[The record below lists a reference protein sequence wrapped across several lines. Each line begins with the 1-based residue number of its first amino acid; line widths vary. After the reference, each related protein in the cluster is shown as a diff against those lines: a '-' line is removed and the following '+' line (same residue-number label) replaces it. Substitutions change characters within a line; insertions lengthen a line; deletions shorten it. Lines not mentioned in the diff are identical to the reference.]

1 MNPKNA
7 EKTPVLR
14 GMQAKYVSWE
24 RVTEY
29 EKKLKNFSVDHVK

>member
-1 MNPKNA
+1 MNPKSA

-14 GMQAKYVSWE
+14 GMQPKYVSWE

-29 EKKLKNFSVDHVK
+29 EKN